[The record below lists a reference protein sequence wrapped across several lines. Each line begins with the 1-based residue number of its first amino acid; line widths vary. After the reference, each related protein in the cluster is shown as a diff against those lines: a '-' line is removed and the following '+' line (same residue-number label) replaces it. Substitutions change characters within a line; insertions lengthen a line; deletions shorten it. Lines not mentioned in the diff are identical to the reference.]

1 MKEKKITIVFFS
13 LIFASL
19 VWLSVDMGNTFQTTI
34 DLPIRVEHLQ
44 KNKAIASPLPNTISL
59 KIQGNGWQLLN
70 MLLSPNL
77 RYTIDF
83 SMLSKRDTVFTY
95 NDLTEHINLPKEI
108 HIFETSPETVFVQI
122 DDKITKKVRVEPVV
136 STIYREGF
144 DIVGTMRA
152 DPDSIVL
159 TGSRTLLNRIS
170 AWKTD
175 MVVIKDVNAPISTT
189 IPLRDSLRVEVE
201 RSHSVVKL
209 TFDVQPVAEKT
220 IENIP
225 IEVNQVPENRS
236 VVLIPPTIS
245 VIIRSGV
252 NAVAPLNEKDFY
264 AFVDYK
270 SILLDTSGYVQPIIL
285 GPDNIKI
292 VQQNPER
299 IQYVVRK

>member
-1 MKEKKITIVFFS
+1 MKEKKLTIVFFS

-34 DLPIRVEHLQ
+34 ELPIRVEQLQ
-44 KNKAIASPLPNTISL
+44 KDKAIATPLPNTVSL

-70 MLLSPNL
+70 TLLSPNL

-83 SMLSKRDTVFTY
+83 RMLSKRDTVFTY

-122 DDKITKKVRVEPVV
+122 DDRITKKVRVEPVV
-136 STIYREGF
+136 SIHYRDGF

-152 DPDSIVL
+152 NPDSIVL
-159 TGSRTLLNRIS
+159 TGARTLLNRIS
-170 AWKTD
+170 SWKTD
-175 MVVIKDVNAPISTT
+175 MVLIKDVNAPVSAS
-189 IPLRDSLRVEVE
+189 IPLRDSLRLEVE
-201 RSHSVVKL
+201 RSHSLVQL

-220 IENIP
+220 VENIP
-225 IEVNQVPENRS
+225 VEVNQVPENRS
-236 VVLIPPTIS
+236 VVLIPPTLSI
-245 VIIRSGV
+245 IIRSGV

-270 SILLDTSGYVQPIIL
+270 SILLDTSGYVQPVIL

-292 VQQNPER
+292 VQQNPAK